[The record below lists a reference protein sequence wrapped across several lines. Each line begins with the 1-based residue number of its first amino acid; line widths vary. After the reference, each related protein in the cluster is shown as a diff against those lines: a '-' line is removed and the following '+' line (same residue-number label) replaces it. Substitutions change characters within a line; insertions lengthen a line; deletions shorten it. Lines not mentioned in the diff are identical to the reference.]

1 MSEKNNVRGRS
12 VKISFFSY
20 LFASG
25 ISVADMRLDV
35 RNIAD
40 KEEGM
45 LVKRVENMR
54 TREERT
60 P

>member
-1 MSEKNNVRGRS
+1 
-12 VKISFFSY
+12 
-20 LFASG
+20 
-25 ISVADMRLDV
+25 MRVDV

-54 TREERT
+54 TREERR

>member
-1 MSEKNNVRGRS
+1 MRVDIRN
-12 VKISFFSY
+12 
-20 LFASG
+20 FAH
-25 ISVADMRLDV
+25 
-35 RNIAD
+35 